1 MAGLRQDVEHE
12 IRGLEEID
20 HLNDEKIK
28 EIKGLRDN
36 LFSGTSVLESRK
48 SVQQQAI
55 TVQQRRNI
63 KLLTLVTIFFL
74 PLTFVT
80 PVFGMT
86 NMKPT
91 PVSEPLVLYWWSFA
105 SQRTSLLDRS
115 TLRAV
120 FISGPNRHNGCI
132 IVLCIHLLLPF
143 VPLGTS
149 RNGRPGISVGPMSK
163 MVRALSSFPHQF
175 SLLRLRQ
182 ARSQSASDGMAAS
195 RC

>member
-1 MAGLRQDVEHE
+1 MAGLRKDVEHE

-20 HLNDEKIK
+20 HLNDGKIK

-55 TVQQRRNI
+55 TVQQGRNI

-80 PVFGMT
+80 PLFGMT

-91 PVSEPLVLYWWSFA
+91 ASFRTFGIVLVVICVPTYIVIGSLNTEGALHFWSQQAQWLHYRALYTLA
-105 SQRTSLLDRS
+105 S
-115 TLRAV
+115 TLRTFGYKPKRTSRYLRGSNV
-120 FISGPNRHNGCI
+120 QHGSCP
-132 IVLCIHLLLPF
+132 VLLPPSILL
-143 VPLGTS
+143 VTPSAST
-149 RNGRPGISVGPMSK
+149 
-163 MVRALSSFPHQF
+163 FPI
-175 SLLRLRQ
+175 RLRWH
-182 ARSQSASDGMAAS
+182 GCP